1 MVLAKINNTSRA
13 SSCFTVLL
21 LRGKSGACS
30 STVFFMSINF
40 PCPHL
45 YSSATG
51 FAASSPRIPS
61 SPYAVYYNIIINIS
75 YMSASEFYLNLLYHI
90 CSSNVQACDI
100 PGGQICVL
108 HSVFS
113 VPVCIPSKLLPP
125 PVIPSQG
132 IPPYASCVLTKRLRN
147 LIPPPHVTVH
157 EDHKFHS

>member
-1 MVLAKINNTSRA
+1 MVVAVVIDTSRA
-13 SSCFTVLL
+13 CSCFTVLL
-21 LRGKSGACS
+21 LRGKSGACC
-30 STVFFMSINF
+30 STVFLMSINF
-40 PCPHL
+40 SCPHL

-51 FAASSPRIPS
+51 LAASSPRIPS
-61 SPYAVYYNIIINIS
+61 SPYTVYYDINNNIGMLVVTIS
-75 YMSASEFYLNLLYHI
+75 VLFNHL

-132 IPPYASCVLTKRLRN
+132 MPPYASCVLTKRLRN

-157 EDHKFHS
+157 DDHKFHS